1 MKISQ
6 IAMFKKSWLI
16 LTSLVMLFMIS
27 CEKEEPP
34 VDTDNPIASFQFE
47 VDGTNFLQVA
57 FTNFSQNA
65 SDYSW
70 DFGDGNTSTD
80 ESPTHTYA
88 AGGSYEVVLT
98 ATKGSESAQRSETI
112 MITDPNSQLALLAGA
127 ESKTWY
133 LQREGI
139 ALGIGPELD
148 DNAWWSF
155 GGVTP
160 LADRPCILDDSYTF
174 NRDGSFTFESAGSI
188 FVDATANGGWII
200 NGEDQEGCYDD
211 TDPATWGDNADR
223 SAFASGGD
231 YTYEYDNANGTI
243 VLNGLGAFIGLANK
257 TNAGDNA
264 APIQMKT
271 YTITTLSEGP
281 IADSLHMHLLGDGY
295 SWNFY
300 LVSYKDIND
309 LPEIPTDVPPFGV
322 DLPDASPSSL
332 TNTFMEAGTASL
344 DTIVSGST
352 AEYGVTDPADASLTC
367 GQFNRTDLQFQEL
380 KFQTSPDKNDINFE
394 NLTTVSIDVY
404 MPSSNDYSGALENKV
419 IIGFADQSAT
429 AQWWTDQMEY
439 TTADP
444 LPLDEWTTITYN
456 LSDAPTYVADPD
468 KAMNPYG
475 RNDYDMIY
483 VQIGGGNHTET
494 GTFYVRNLRFE

>member
-6 IAMFKKSWLI
+6 ITMFKKSWLM
-16 LTSLVMLFMIS
+16 LSSLVMLFMIS

-34 VDTDNPIASFQFE
+34 VTTDDPIASFQFE

-98 ATKGSESAQRSETI
+98 ATNGSESAQRSETI
-112 MITDPNSQLALLAGA
+112 MITDPNSQLTLLAGD

-139 ALGIGPELD
+139 ALGIGPEVN

-223 SAFASGGD
+223 AAFASGGD
-231 YTYEYDNANGTI
+231 YTYEYDNATGTI
-243 VLNGLGAFIGLANK
+243 VLNGLGAFIGLASK

-264 APIQMKT
+264 APISMKT
-271 YTITTLSEGP
+271 YSISTLSEGP
-281 IADSLHMHLLGDGY
+281 IADSLH
-295 SWNFY
+295 
-300 LVSYKDIND
+300 
-309 LPEIPTDVPPFGV
+309 
-322 DLPDASPSSL
+322 
-332 TNTFMEAGTASL
+332 
-344 DTIVSGST
+344 
-352 AEYGVTDPADASLTC
+352 
-367 GQFNRTDLQFQEL
+367 
-380 KFQTSPDKNDINFE
+380 
-394 NLTTVSIDVY
+394 
-404 MPSSNDYSGALENKV
+404 
-419 IIGFADQSAT
+419 SA
-429 AQWWTDQMEY
+429 
-439 TTADP
+439 P
-444 LPLDEWTTITYN
+444 
-456 LSDAPTYVADPD
+456 
-468 KAMNPYG
+468 
-475 RNDYDMIY
+475 
-483 VQIGGGNHTET
+483 
-494 GTFYVRNLRFE
+494 